1 MQTIQER
8 SEQRPP
14 TRRLLFA
21 FVFGLFVAVPTAI
34 IANRYHGT
42 ELFWDSH
49 IYARAVQTFLA
60 GGDPYALTNY
70 LNFVYPPIFLRTAAL
85 LSHLFPFH
93 SGWYLYLALNSAA
106 VLCLPIILS
115 KFYLR
120 SSWLTPPLAV
130 GIFLFHPLLTAEIA
144 LLSGNISSLC
154 YAIILAAGV
163 PGLRRNRWSLFYVAV
178 ACASLIKLP
187 FLVLLLLPLFLG
199 HRQMV
204 FSVLTAAAV
213 LLEMFF
219 EALLLPAQYKAFLQ
233 SIVSQVVI
241 RQDTGFGLLPHLM
254 RVAQHL
260 PVAPVKFALFVHT
273 ALTLILILC
282 LWASKKKRGSRGSTL
297 PESVWIAAVLI
308 AAVLANPRMLTY
320 DADIAILPA
329 TLIAVESIR
338 ALLHRKVSPLAI
350 ALPIMTFVVILSRK
364 PRAAVL
370 FFILCAVLSVLAGIP
385 TTKSQQPSLAP
396 EGEK

>member
-1 MQTIQER
+1 
-8 SEQRPP
+8 
-14 TRRLLFA
+14 LLT
-21 FVFGLFVAVPTAI
+21 FVFGLFVAIPTAL
-34 IANRYHGT
+34 IANMYRGAAV
-42 ELFWDSH
+42 FWDAH
-49 IYARAVQTFLA
+49 IYASAIRTSLS

-70 LNFVYPPIFLRTAAL
+70 LNFVYPPIFLRTAVL

-106 VLCLPIILS
+106 VLVIPIILS

-120 SSWLTPPLAV
+120 SAWLTPPVAV

-154 YAIILAAGV
+154 YAVILAAGV
-163 PGLRRNRWSLFYVAV
+163 PGLRRNRWLLFYVAV

-187 FLVLLLLPLFLG
+187 FLALLLLPLFVG
-199 HRQMV
+199 HRQTA
-204 FSVLTAAAV
+204 FSLITAAAV

-233 SIVSQVVI
+233 AVVAQVVI
-241 RQDTGFGLLPHLM
+241 RKDAGFGFLPHLM
-254 RVAQHL
+254 HVAQHL
-260 PVAPVKFALFVHT
+260 PALQENFAWLAH
-273 ALTLILILC
+273 LTLTLGLVLG
-282 LWASKKKRGSRGSTL
+282 LWLLKKRRDTTL
-297 PESVWIAAVLI
+297 PEGVWIATILI
-308 AAVLANPRMLTY
+308 VAILANPRILTY
-320 DADIAILPA
+320 DADVAILPA

-338 ALLHRKVSPLAI
+338 ALLHRKVSPLVI

>member
-1 MQTIQER
+1 MQTTQI
-8 SEQRPP
+8 SPPQRPS
-14 TRRLLFA
+14 THRLLLT
-21 FVFGLFVAVPTAI
+21 FVFGLFVAIPTAL
-34 IANRYHGT
+34 IANMYRGAAV
-42 ELFWDSH
+42 FWDAH
-49 IYARAVQTFLA
+49 IYAGAIRTFLS

-70 LNFVYPPIFLRTAAL
+70 LNFVYPPIFLRTAVL

-93 SGWYLYLALNSAA
+93 SGWYLYLALNCAA
-106 VLCLPIILS
+106 VLLLPIILS

-120 SSWLTPPLAV
+120 STWLTPPLAV

-163 PGLRRNRWSLFYVAV
+163 PGLRRNRWFLFYVAV

-187 FLVLLLLPLFLG
+187 FLALLLLPLFLG
-199 HRQMV
+199 HRQNT
-204 FSVLTAAAV
+204 FSLITAAAV

-233 SIVSQVVI
+233 SVVSQVVI
-241 RQDTGFGLLPHLM
+241 RHDAGFGLLPHLM
-254 RVAQHL
+254 HIAQHL
-260 PVAPVKFALFVHT
+260 PVPTAKFALLVHI
-273 ALTLILILC
+273 ALMLTLILF
-282 LWASKKKRGSRGSTL
+282 LWASKKKRGSTL
-297 PESVWIAAVLI
+297 PESVWVAAVLI
-308 AAVLANPRMLTY
+308 VAVLANPRILTY

-338 ALLHRKVSPLAI
+338 ALLHRKVSPLVI
-350 ALPIMTFVVILSRK
+350 ALPIMTFVVLLSRK
-364 PRAAVL
+364 PQAAVL

-385 TTKSQQPSLAP
+385 TTKSQPPSLAS
-396 EGEK
+396 EGKK